1 MAAFTVIRSSPLDNS
16 VTAVWSY
23 TVPGGNNSAGV
34 AWSDVVAELRAAAGE
49 AGTSLNPRASAAHI
63 AALDAGTFLERT
75 TTADGFSAKANNTTK
90 LNQLKAAITADEAAF
105 VTSFANEFK
114 FYGHEGTT

>member
-1 MAAFTVIRSSPLDNS
+1 MAAFTVIESSELDNS

-23 TVPGGNNSAGV
+23 TVPGGNNAAGV
-34 AWSDVVAELRAAAGE
+34 AWSDVVAEIRTFNGE

-63 AALDAGTFLERT
+63 AALDAGTILEQT

-90 LNQLKAAITADEAAF
+90 LNQLKAAINADEAAY
-105 VTSFANEFK
+105 VTAFANRYK
-114 FYGHEGTT
+114 FYGREDVS